1 MVGHELKGLLL
12 NYALETRQKEEVTSA
27 NEKMTMV
34 DQNLASIEK
43 EYIATDYGL
52 ESEPV
57 SRRVIIHTQSVYNEF
72 VSTGIML
79 STTSFI

>member
-12 NYALETRQKEEVTSA
+12 NYALATRQKEEVTSA

-57 SRRVIIHTQSVYNEF
+57 SRRVIIHTLCV
-72 VSTGIML
+72 
-79 STTSFI
+79 